1 VGRSIRVLVVD
12 DSSVARALLTEGLGQ
27 DPLIT
32 VVGAARDAYEAR
44 DLIVE
49 LGPDVVTLDIDMPR
63 MDGVAFL
70 RRLMP
75 QYPLPVVMVSSA
87 TERGQACT
95 LDALSAGAVDF
106 VAKPSRPM
114 GRGVQQMML
123 ELRTKVK
130 IASTARVGHW
140 KRARPARS
148 ETHAQHAL
156 GVDIVALGASTGG
169 TEAIRQVIQDLPLHT
184 PGLLIVQHMPEG
196 FTGPFARMLDES
208 GRLECREARDG
219 ERVRP
224 GLALVA
230 PAGRQCRVQRRSGAL
245 VVVFGEP
252 DRVCGHAPSVD
263 VMMRSAAEAAGEKA
277 VGVLLTGM
285 GADGAQGMLA
295 LRQAGAYTIAQDEAT
310 SVVFGM
316 PKAAW
321 QCGGAAVLRPL
332 DQIART
338 IVDFSPGGRS
348 GGDPRRH
355 R

>member
-1 VGRSIRVLVVD
+1 VGRNIRVLVVD
-12 DSSVARALLTEGLGQ
+12 DCSVARALLTEGLDR
-27 DPLIT
+27 DPLIS

-49 LGPDVVTLDIDMPR
+49 LGPDVVTLDVDMPR
-63 MDGVAFL
+63 MDGVDFL

-75 QYPLPVVMVSSA
+75 QYPIPVVMVSSA
-87 TERGQACT
+87 TERGQTTT

-106 VAKPSRPM
+106 VAKPSRPQ
-114 GRGVQQMML
+114 GRGVEQMML

-140 KRARPARS
+140 KRARVQPSGTGA
-148 ETHAQHAL
+148 ETAT
-156 GVDIVALGASTGG
+156 GVDVVALGASTGG
-169 TEAIRQVIQDLPLHT
+169 TEAIRRVVRDLPVHT

-208 GRLECREARDG
+208 CLIECREAREG
-219 ERVRP
+219 ERISP

-230 PAGRQCRVQRRSGAL
+230 PAGRQCRVQRRGGSL
-245 VVVFGEP
+245 VVVFGET
-252 DRVCGHAPSVD
+252 DRVSGHAPSVD
-263 VMMRSAAEAAGEKA
+263 VMMRSVAEAAGERA

-295 LRQAGAYTIAQDEAT
+295 LRRAGAFTVAQDEAT

-316 PKAAW
+316 PKEAW
-321 QCGGAAVLRPL
+321 QCGGASVLQPL

-338 IVDFSPGGRS
+338 IVDSSPGGRL
-348 GGDPRRH
+348 GGHPRWNR
-355 R
+355 